1 LARSWQLLRMSRV
14 HLSTFCSLQ
23 RFVAFVFAICVWWSC
38 CVLIFKL
45 LKSDEVMSDHEGLV
59 VGTSKQKHRCLP
71 TSMFKKFGID
81 GRYIVRETSIF
92 HKHRYFGLW
101 YGTKT
106 RSSLNKC
113 VIFPNDK
120 KSNKNKMRNSVNN

>member
-1 LARSWQLLRMSRV
+1 MIVSSFRGDL
-14 HLSTFCSLQ
+14 
-23 RFVAFVFAICVWWSC
+23 CVS
-38 CVLIFKL
+38 VGL
-45 LKSDEVMSDHEGLV
+45 ELV

>member
-1 LARSWQLLRMSRV
+1 LTVNLTDVTLRTARMHLAHRQSIV
-14 HLSTFCSLQ
+14 
-23 RFVAFVFAICVWWSC
+23 I
-38 CVLIFKL
+38 
-45 LKSDEVMSDHEGLV
+45 V

>member
-1 LARSWQLLRMSRV
+1 VVGAGRHRRSTQCLFPSESSV
-14 HLSTFCSLQ
+14 
-23 RFVAFVFAICVWWSC
+23 
-38 CVLIFKL
+38 
-45 LKSDEVMSDHEGLV
+45 V